1 MLIINRETTTVK
13 SPLDT
18 KHDEALACL
27 CLPYFDR
34 AVIRSRDDPLTIG
47 TECTAVNSLLMPFPG
62 QMLGAASRIPHPEC
76 TVIRSRDDPLTI
88 WAVGTTDYE
97 TCMSLQGQTFGAT
110 SSIPHLERPVAGSRD
125 DPLTI
130 WAVSTAHYPTS

>member
-88 WAVGTTDYE
+88 WAVGTAINSFGMP
-97 TCMSLQGQTFGAT
+97 CQGQVFGAV
-110 SSIPHLERPVAGSRD
+110 SGIPHSERIVVGSR
-125 DPLTI
+125 
-130 WAVSTAHYPTS
+130 